1 MFAPGKGRGTSL
13 PVADELLEVSI
24 ARDRKGLV
32 IRCSGAIL
40 ESNVDELRQAIGL
53 AAESSEM
60 RSLTID
66 CSGVRDAGPVAFEML
81 ARAARVAQE
90 RAMDFGL
97 IESPELRVL
106 REELGFDY
114 EEAT

>member
-1 MFAPGKGRGTSL
+1 
-13 PVADELLEVSI
+13 VADELLEVSI
-24 ARDRKGLV
+24 ARDRKGLM

-40 ESNVDELRQAIGL
+40 ESNVDELRKAIDI
-53 AAESSEM
+53 AEM

-66 CSGVRDAGPVAFEML
+66 CSGVRDAGSVAFEML
-81 ARAARVAQE
+81 ARAGRVAQE
-90 RAMDFGL
+90 RAMDFRL
-97 IESPELRVL
+97 IESPELRML